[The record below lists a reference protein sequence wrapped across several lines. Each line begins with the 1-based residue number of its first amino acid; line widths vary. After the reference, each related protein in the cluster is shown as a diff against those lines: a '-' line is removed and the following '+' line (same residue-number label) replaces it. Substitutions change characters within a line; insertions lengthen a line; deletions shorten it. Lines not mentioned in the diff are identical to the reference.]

1 MPRKHFRK
9 YLPSHESI
17 TGNRFIARFGPW
29 LRHHNLWH
37 LHRRSV
43 AGGVAVG
50 LFAGLIPGPLQI
62 IGGVLLSILFRVNLP
77 VAAITTV
84 YTNPLT
90 IVPLYFVAYQYGAL
104 VTGGNGNTSAIS
116 PFSSEGLSWHEWL
129 PALFDWMASLG
140 KPLAV
145 GLPLLAITLAATG
158 YVLVDTA
165 WKLYVCLAWRK
176 RGRRPKP

>member
-9 YLPSHESI
+9 YLPTHASI
-17 TGNRFIARFGPW
+17 TGNRHIARFGPW

-62 IGGVLLSILFRVNLP
+62 LGGVLLSILFRVNLP

-90 IVPLYFVAYQYGAL
+90 IVPLYFVAYHYGAL
-104 VTGGNGNTSAIS
+104 VTGGNGHDAAIS
-116 PFSSEGLSWHEWL
+116 PFSTEGLSWSEWL
-129 PALFDWMASLG
+129 PALFDWMATLG

-145 GLPLLAITLAATG
+145 GLPLLGLTLATVG
-158 YVLVDTA
+158 YLLVDNA
-165 WKLYVCLAWRK
+165 WKLYVRLAWRK
-176 RGRRPKP
+176 RGRRPSK

>member
-1 MPRKHFRK
+1 MPRKLFRK
-9 YLPSHESI
+9 YLPTHASI
-17 TGNRFIARFGPW
+17 TGNRHIARFGPW

-43 AGGVAVG
+43 AGGFAVG

-62 IGGVLLSILFRVNLP
+62 LGGVLLSILFRVNLP

-90 IVPLYFVAYQYGAL
+90 IVPLYFVAYHYGAL
-104 VTGGNGNTSAIS
+104 VSGGNGQDAAIS
-116 PFSSEGLSWHEWL
+116 PFSTEGLSWSEWL
-129 PALFDWMASLG
+129 PALFDWMATLG

-145 GLPLLAITLAATG
+145 GLPLLGLTLAAIG
-158 YVLVDTA
+158 YLLVDNA
-165 WKLYVCLAWRK
+165 WKLYVRLAWRK
-176 RGRRPKP
+176 RGRRPTK

>member
-9 YLPSHESI
+9 YLPSHQTI

-50 LFAGLIPGPLQI
+50 LFSGLIPGPLQI
-62 IGGVLLSILFRVNLP
+62 LTGVILSILFRVNLP

-90 IVPLYFVAYQYGAL
+90 IVPLYFVAYHYGAL
-104 VTGGNGNTSAIS
+104 VTGGNGGDTAIS
-116 PFSSEGLSWHEWL
+116 TFSSEGLSFSEWL
-129 PALFDWMASLG
+129 PALFSWMASLG

-145 GLPLLAITLAATG
+145 GLPLLGLTLAAIG
-158 YVLVDTA
+158 YVLVDAA
-165 WKLYVCLAWRK
+165 WKFHVRLSWQK
-176 RGRRPKP
+176 RGQRKP